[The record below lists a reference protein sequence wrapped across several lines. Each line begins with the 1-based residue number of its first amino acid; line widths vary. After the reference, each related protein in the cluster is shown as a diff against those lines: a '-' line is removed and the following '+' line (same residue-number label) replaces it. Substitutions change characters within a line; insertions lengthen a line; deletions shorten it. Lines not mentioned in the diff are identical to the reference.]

1 MNCDCKHCDPWMMT
15 ADSFSAQNQ
24 IRGFNPDSTTHS
36 SGEPVIE
43 CDPSLPDTTSEEEEV
58 QVHIVSSSESEVDYS
73 SVEEDDEEEG
83 IYIPPLLDDD
93 ELNNPPDP
101 RLELVDNQFNL
112 RMKELFTQTSSGQL
126 VPITIE
132 ATLQQTADALIQHLT
147 RSHPLT
153 WISQFKTTPEED
165 ELPLWMSIMKDDI
178 DVLVTQFQQ
187 QMYRRLS
194 TVMSEMVKLYHK

>member
-1 MNCDCKHCDPWMMT
+1 MT
-15 ADSFSAQNQ
+15 ADSFSAQSQ
-24 IRGFNPDSTTHS
+24 IREFNPDSTTHS

-43 CDPSLPDTTSEEEEV
+43 CDPSLSDTTSQEGEV
-58 QVHIVSSSESEVDYS
+58 QYYIVSSSKSEVDYS
-73 SVEEDDEEEG
+73 SVEGDDEEDV
-83 IYIPPLLDDD
+83 YIPPILDDD

-132 ATLQQTADALIQHLT
+132 ATLQQTTDALIQHLT
-147 RSHPLT
+147 KSHPLT
-153 WISQFKTTPEED
+153 WVSQFKTTTEED
-165 ELPLWMSIMKDDI
+165 ELPLRISIMKDDI

-194 TVMSEMVKLYHK
+194 KVMSDMVKIYHK

>member
-1 MNCDCKHCDPWMMT
+1 MT
-15 ADSFSAQNQ
+15 ADIFSAQNQ
-24 IRGFNPDSTTHS
+24 IRGFNHDSTTHS

-73 SVEEDDEEEG
+73 SVEEDDEEEDV
-83 IYIPPLLDDD
+83 YIPPILDDD

-132 ATLQQTADALIQHLT
+132 ATLQQTTDALIQHLT
-147 RSHPLT
+147 KSHPLT
-153 WISQFKTTPEED
+153 WVFQLKTTPEED
-165 ELPLWMSIMKDDI
+165 ELALWMSIMKDDI

>member
-1 MNCDCKHCDPWMMT
+1 MMT
-15 ADSFSAQNQ
+15 ADSFCAQNQ
-24 IRGFNPDSTTHS
+24 IREFNPDSTTHS

-43 CDPSLPDTTSEEEEV
+43 CDPSLPYTTSEEEEV
-58 QVHIVSSSESEVDYS
+58 QDHIVSSSESEVDYS
-73 SVEEDDEEEG
+73 SIEEDDEEEDV
-83 IYIPPLLDDD
+83 YIPPILDDD

-101 RLELVDNQFNL
+101 RLELVDNQFDL

-132 ATLQQTADALIQHLT
+132 ATLKQTTDALIQHLT
-147 RSHPLT
+147 KSHPLT
-153 WISQFKTTPEED
+153 WVSQFKTTPEED

-194 TVMSEMVKLYHK
+194 KVMSEMVKIYHK

>member
-1 MNCDCKHCDPWMMT
+1 MNCDSLIIT

-43 CDPSLPDTTSEEEEV
+43 CDPSLPDATSEEEEV
-58 QVHIVSSSESEVDYS
+58 QDHTVSSSESEVDYS
-73 SVEEDDEEEG
+73 SVEEEDEEEDV
-83 IYIPPLLDDD
+83 YIPPILDDD

-101 RLELVDNQFNL
+101 RLELVDNQFNP

-126 VPITIE
+126 VSITIE
-132 ATLQQTADALIQHLT
+132 ATLQQTSDALIQHLAK
-147 RSHPLT
+147 SHPLT
-153 WISQFKTTPEED
+153 WIFHQKSSPEED
-165 ELPLWMSIMKDDI
+165 ELPLWMFIMKDDI

>member
-1 MNCDCKHCDPWMMT
+1 MT

-43 CDPSLPDTTSEEEEV
+43 CEPSLPDTTSKEGEV
-58 QVHIVSSSESEVDYS
+58 QDHIVSSSESEVDYS
-73 SVEEDDEEEG
+73 SVEEDDEEEDV
-83 IYIPPLLDDD
+83 YIPPILDDD
-93 ELNNPPDP
+93 ELNNAPDP

-112 RMKELFTQTSSGQL
+112 RMKELFTQASSGQL
-126 VPITIE
+126 VHITIE
-132 ATLQQTADALIQHLT
+132 ATLQQTTDALIQHLT
-147 RSHPLT
+147 KSHPLT
-153 WISQFKTTPEED
+153 WVSQFKTTPEED

-194 TVMSEMVKLYHK
+194 KVMSEMVKIYHK

>member
-1 MNCDCKHCDPWMMT
+1 MNCDSWIMT

-58 QVHIVSSSESEVDYS
+58 QDHTVSSSESEVDYS
-73 SVEEDDEEEG
+73 SVEEEDEEEDV
-83 IYIPPLLDDD
+83 YIPPILDDD
-93 ELNNPPDP
+93 ELNNPPDL

-132 ATLQQTADALIQHLT
+132 ATLQQTTDALIQHLAK
-147 RSHPLT
+147 SYPLT
-153 WISQFKTTPEED
+153 WIFHQKSSPEED

>member
-1 MNCDCKHCDPWMMT
+1 MNCNRKYCDPWMMT

-43 CDPSLPDTTSEEEEV
+43 CDPSLPDTTLEEEEV

-73 SVEEDDEEEG
+73 SVEEDDEEEDF
-83 IYIPPLLDDD
+83 YIPPILDDD
-93 ELNNPPDP
+93 ELNNPLDP

-112 RMKELFTQTSSGQL
+112 RMKELFTQTSNGQL

-132 ATLQQTADALIQHLT
+132 ATLQHTTDALIQHLT
-147 RSHPLT
+147 KSHPLT
-153 WISQFKTTPEED
+153 WVSQFKTTPEED

-194 TVMSEMVKLYHK
+194 KVMSEMVKLYHK

>member
-1 MNCDCKHCDPWMMT
+1 MNCDSWIIT

-43 CDPSLPDTTSEEEEV
+43 CDPSLPDATSEEEEV
-58 QVHIVSSSESEVDYS
+58 QDHTVSSSESEVDYS
-73 SVEEDDEEEG
+73 SVEEEDV
-83 IYIPPLLDDD
+83 YIPPILDDD

-132 ATLQQTADALIQHLT
+132 ATLQQTTDALIQHLAK
-147 RSHPLT
+147 SHPLT
-153 WISQFKTTPEED
+153 WIFHQKSSPEED

-194 TVMSEMVKLYHK
+194 IVMSEMVKLYHK

>member
-1 MNCDCKHCDPWMMT
+1 MNCDCKHCHPWMMT

-36 SGEPVIE
+36 SGEPIIE

-73 SVEEDDEEEG
+73 SVEEDDEEEDV
-83 IYIPPLLDDD
+83 YIPPILDDD

-112 RMKELFTQTSSGQL
+112 RMKKLFTQTSNGQL

-132 ATLQQTADALIQHLT
+132 ATLQHTTDALIQHLT
-147 RSHPLT
+147 KSHPLK
-153 WISQFKTTPEED
+153 WVSQFKTTPEED

-187 QMYRRLS
+187 QMHRRLS

>member
-1 MNCDCKHCDPWMMT
+1 MNCDPWMIT

-24 IRGFNPDSTTHS
+24 IRGSNPDSTTHS

-73 SVEEDDEEEG
+73 SVEEDDEEEDV
-83 IYIPPLLDDD
+83 YIPPILDDD

-112 RMKELFTQTSSGQL
+112 RMKELFTQTSNGQL

-132 ATLQQTADALIQHLT
+132 ATLQHTTDALIQHLT
-147 RSHPLT
+147 KSHPLT
-153 WISQFKTTPEED
+153 WVSQFKTTPEED